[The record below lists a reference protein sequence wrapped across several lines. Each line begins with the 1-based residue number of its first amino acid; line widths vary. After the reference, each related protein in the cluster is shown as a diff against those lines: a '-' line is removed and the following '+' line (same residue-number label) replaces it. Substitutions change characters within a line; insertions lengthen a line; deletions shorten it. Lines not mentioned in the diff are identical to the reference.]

1 MKPVRFLGDSLKCLR
16 DFPEDARHDA
26 GYQLDKVQRGEQPD
40 DFKPMRSIGKGV
52 EEIRVRDHTGAY
64 RLIYIARLAEAVY
77 VLHAFPK
84 KRLKPRPAGTSLL
97 PRKSGPIDERKN
109 MSEIESFDSVW
120 DAIADTPEQAANLR
134 TRAELM
140 QQIAAIVKAN
150 GWTQTEAARRCGVT
164 QPRINDLLRGRIS
177 RFSLDALVNIATA
190 IGRRVRIELEAA

>member
-1 MKPVRFLGDSLKCLR
+1 
-16 DFPEDARHDA
+16 
-26 GYQLDKVQRGEQPD
+26 
-40 DFKPMRSIGKGV
+40 
-52 EEIRVRDHTGAY
+52 
-64 RLIYIARLAEAVY
+64 
-77 VLHAFPK
+77 
-84 KRLKPRPAGTSLL
+84 
-97 PRKSGPIDERKN
+97 

-120 DAIADTPEQAANLR
+120 EAIADTPEQAANLR